1 MGQFLDNLSLPRR
14 CKSGTAESVSLKMR
28 RINLVTDGIA
38 PHVIGGMQ
46 RHSKN
51 LLEVLLNLDVEVH
64 LIHPRLGEVDKGA
77 IRHSIESE
85 STKLQ
90 ITLVDWP
97 RRSFLPGGYVLE
109 NWMYSRMCYH
119 IINADPKFREVPVIA
134 KGFTGLKMVE
144 RHRVWINL
152 HGYEMF
158 QKQFSLRG
166 WIASLSLRLPVRF
179 LHAHC
184 EGYFSYG
191 TGITRICREFNLDRN
206 NHIEIPGGVDVSW
219 LSSSGLRKMK
229 DNDIRKFV
237 FVGRNE
243 RRKAILEIKA
253 AWELLPETSSRLLLI
268 GPHDPI
274 QWDEMEN
281 VDLLGEINDA
291 RELMSVLDECDV
303 LMCPSYSEG
312 MPNVIME
319 GMARGLAVIATDV
332 GAVSVLVNEK
342 NGVLLEHVSV
352 EGLVQ
357 ALNYFNSMPA
367 SSLKSMQK
375 NSLEK
380 IQSFT
385 WSSLEAQY
393 QRFLTQIFA

>member
-1 MGQFLDNLSLPRR
+1 
-14 CKSGTAESVSLKMR
+14 MR
-28 RINLVTDGIA
+28 RINLVTDGIS

-51 LLEVLLNLDVEVH
+51 LLEVLLRLGVEVH
-64 LIHPRLGEVDKGA
+64 LIHPRLGEVDEGD
-77 IRHSIESE
+77 IRHSIEAE
-85 STKLQ
+85 SNKLQ

-109 NWMYSRMCYH
+109 NWLYSRTCYQV
-119 IINADPKFREVPVIA
+119 INDDPKFRAALVIA
-134 KGFTGLKMVE
+134 KGLTGLKMVKK
-144 RHRVWINL
+144 HRVWINL

-158 QKQFSLRG
+158 QRQFSFRG
-166 WIASLSLRLPVRF
+166 WLASLWLRLPVRF

-191 TGITRICREFNLDRN
+191 TGITRICKESNLDRD

-219 LSSSGLRKMK
+219 LSSSGVRKLN
-229 DNDIRKFV
+229 DNGIRKFV

-243 RRKAILEIKA
+243 RRKALLEIKA
-253 AWELLPETSSRLLLI
+253 AWGLLPKTSNRLVLI
-268 GPHDPI
+268 GPHDHN

-281 VDLLGEINDA
+281 VDFFGEIKDA
-291 RELMSVLDECDV
+291 RELMTVLDDCDV
-303 LMCPSYSEG
+303 LVCPSYSEG

-332 GAVSVLVNEK
+332 GAVNVLVNK
-342 NGVLLEHVSV
+342 DNGVLLENVSV
-352 EGLVQ
+352 EGVAQ
-357 ALNYFNSMPA
+357 ALNHFNSMPA
-367 SSLKSMQK
+367 SSLNSMRH
-375 NSLEK
+375 NSWEK

-385 WSSLEAQY
+385 WSSLETHY
-393 QRFLTQIFA
+393 ERFFDQIHSFGIEDDMPK